1 MTSTDHHAQVNGKT
15 ALALIEFPSVN
26 GHTKLFFIFPQLPY
40 FFHHLLDRETERTRE
55 LDVSTAWS
63 LLLTLGPVKEVLIM
77 RYSAHLASRD
87 LL

>member
-1 MTSTDHHAQVNGKT
+1 MWTTPE
-15 ALALIEFPSVN
+15 LLSVN
-26 GHTKLFFIFPQLPY
+26 GHTRPFFIFLQLPY
-40 FFHHLLDRETERTRE
+40 FFHHLLDRDTERTRE
-55 LDVSTAWS
+55 LDVSTAWT